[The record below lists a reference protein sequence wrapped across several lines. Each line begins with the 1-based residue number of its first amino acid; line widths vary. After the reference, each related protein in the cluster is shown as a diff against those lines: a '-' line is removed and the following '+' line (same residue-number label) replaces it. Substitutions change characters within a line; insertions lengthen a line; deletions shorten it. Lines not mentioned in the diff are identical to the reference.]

1 MRKILFCVHALT
13 SGGAERVVSVWSS
26 KLADVGYDVTV
37 LNYSKAEQEYSL
49 SQNVK
54 RRLITETRED
64 FLRLNYFKRALA
76 IRKAIKTIGAD
87 VVISF
92 LPNTQIYVM
101 LAGVGLKFKRI
112 ETLRISPWH
121 ISSHG
126 FFGFLWNLCFKT
138 GDLIILQNDDQKS
151 FYSAKLQEKCVVVPN
166 TVDVKYEK
174 NGKLEYS
181 KAARNFVAAGRITE
195 QKNYP
200 MMIEAFVKA
209 HEENPEINLEI
220 YGAGNDEYVEKIN
233 SLIKDKNAQEFIR
246 LCGRTNDMQSVMLG
260 KDAFIMSSNYE
271 GMPNSLIEA
280 MTTGLVCISTDCKT
294 GPRDLIKDGKN
305 GFLVPVGNSEELY
318 EKIKRVANLSESEI
332 RLFGETARKDTI
344 ELCGEKNTLN
354 KLIEAIESV

>member
-1 MRKILFCVHALT
+1 MKKVLFCVHALT

-37 LNYSKAEQEYSL
+37 LNYSGAEQEYSL

-54 RRLITETRED
+54 RKFIAETRED
-64 FLRLNYFKRALA
+64 FLKLNYLKRAIA
-76 IRKAIKTIGAD
+76 IRKAIKSTDAE

-101 LAGVGLKFKRI
+101 LFSIGLKIKRI
-112 ETLRISPWH
+112 ETLRVSPWH
-121 ISSHG
+121 IGGRGLFS
-126 FFGFLWNLCFKT
+126 FLWNLCLKT
-138 GDLIILQNDDQKS
+138 GDLVILQNEDQKS
-151 FYSAKLQEKCVVVPN
+151 YYSKRQQKKCVVVPN
-166 TVDVKYEK
+166 TVDIKYEK
-174 NGKLEYS
+174 NGKSEYS
-181 KAARNFVAAGRITE
+181 KTVRNFVAAGRITE

-209 HEENPEINLEI
+209 HEDNPEINLEI
-220 YGAGNDEYVEKIN
+220 YGTGSDEYIAKLEN
-233 SLIKDKNAQEFIR
+233 LIKVKDAQEYIR
-246 LCGRTNDMQSVMLG
+246 LCGRTNDMQSVMMG
-260 KDAFIMSSNYE
+260 KDAFIMSSDYE
-271 GMPNSLIEA
+271 GMPNPLIEA

-332 RLFGETARKDTI
+332 RTFGEMARKDTI

>member
-1 MRKILFCVHALT
+1 MKKILFCVHALT

-37 LNYSKAEQEYSL
+37 LNYSGADQEYSL
-49 SQNVK
+49 SKNVK
-54 RRLITETRED
+54 RRLIAETRED
-64 FLRLNYFKRALA
+64 FLKLNYFKRALA
-76 IRKAIKTIGAD
+76 IRKAIKSIGAD

-101 LAGVGLKFKRI
+101 LAGIGLKIKRI

-121 ISSHG
+121 ISSRG
-126 FFGFLWNLCFKT
+126 FFGMLWNLCLRT
-138 GDLIILQNDDQKS
+138 GDLVILQNEDQKS
-151 FYSAKLQEKCVVVPN
+151 FYSKKMQKKCVVVPN
-166 TVDVKYEK
+166 TVDMKYEEK
-174 NGKLEYS
+174 GKLEYS

-271 GMPNSLIEA
+271 GMPNALIEA
-280 MTTGLVCISTDCKT
+280 MATGLVCISTDCKT

-318 EKIKRVANLSESEI
+318 EKIKRVANLSESEM
-332 RLFGETARKDTI
+332 RTLGEMARKDTI
-344 ELCGEKNTLN
+344 ELCGEQNTLN